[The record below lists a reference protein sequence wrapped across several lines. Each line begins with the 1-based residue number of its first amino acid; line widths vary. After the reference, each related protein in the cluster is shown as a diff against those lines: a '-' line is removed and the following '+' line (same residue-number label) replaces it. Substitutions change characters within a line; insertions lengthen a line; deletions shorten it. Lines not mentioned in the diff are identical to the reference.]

1 MPELLYKNEVYAI
14 IGAAMEVYNVLGA
27 GFLEAVYQ
35 QALEIE
41 LSARDVP
48 YESQQK
54 LDITYKGHRL
64 TQQYKPDFI
73 VYEKVIVE
81 IKALSHLTSHD
92 QAQLLNY
99 LKATGL
105 EVGVLIN
112 FGADSN
118 LEWKRMV
125 RTIQASEE
133 VLKKFAS
140 IGEDSRMKN

>member
-1 MPELLYKNEVYAI
+1 M
-14 IGAAMEVYNVLGA
+14 
-27 GFLEAVYQ
+27 YQ

-41 LSARDVP
+41 LSARDIP
-48 YESQQK
+48 YESQQR

-64 TQQYKPDFI
+64 TQQYKGDFI

-105 EVGVLIN
+105 QVGVLIN
-112 FGADSN
+112 FGADGK

-125 RTIQASEE
+125 RTQQASDEA
-133 VLKKFAS
+133 LKKFAS
-140 IGEDSRMKN
+140 IGEDSRMKTE